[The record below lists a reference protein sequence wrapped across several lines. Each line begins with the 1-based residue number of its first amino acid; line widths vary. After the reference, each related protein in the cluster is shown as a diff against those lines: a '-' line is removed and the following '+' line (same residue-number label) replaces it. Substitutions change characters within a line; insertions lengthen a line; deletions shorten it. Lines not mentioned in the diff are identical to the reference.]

1 MNGIEILETLKSGK
15 QVIGTLLTNASPYWP
30 AKVAELDLDFVF
42 IDTEHIAFDR
52 TQVSSLC
59 HNFSARNVAPFVR
72 IPSPDPYQASIVSD
86 DGACGIIAPYVES
99 VEQVKKLVGAVKLKP
114 IKGEILSQ
122 ILDGS
127 DFKSEELKDYIE
139 EANSDKV
146 LVINIESVP
155 AINALDDL
163 LSVPGVDVALIG
175 PHDLSCSLGI
185 PEQYGHPKFQE
196 AISTFI
202 GKAQEHGVAP
212 GIHFWSDLDQEIAW
226 CQQGMRFLIHAADI
240 IAFRETMQRDL
251 SAIRKRLGKSEVS
264 EKAGV
269 LNI

>member
-1 MNGIEILETLKSGK
+1 MYKR
-15 QVIGTLLTNASPYWP
+15 Q
-30 AKVAELDLDFVF
+30 
-42 IDTEHIAFDR
+42 
-52 TQVSSLC
+52 
-59 HNFSARNVAPFVR
+59 
-72 IPSPDPYQASIVSD
+72 
-86 DGACGIIAPYVES
+86 
-99 VEQVKKLVGAVKLKP
+99 QVKKLVGAVKLKP

-122 ILDGS
+122 LLDGS
-127 DFKSEELKDYIE
+127 DFTSEELKDYIE
-139 EANSDKV
+139 EANADKV

-155 AINALDDL
+155 AINALDEL

-185 PEQYGHPKFQE
+185 PEQYDHPMFQD
-196 AISTFI
+196 AIATFI
-202 GKAQEHGVAP
+202 EKAQEHGVAP
-212 GIHFWSDLDQEIAW
+212 GIHFWSDLDQEVAW

-251 SAIRKRLGKSEVS
+251 SAIRKRLGQNEVS

>member
-1 MNGIEILETLKSGK
+1 MNGIEILETLSAGK
-15 QVIGTLLTNASPYWP
+15 RVIGTLLTNASPYWP

-59 HNFSARNVAPFVR
+59 HSFASRNVAPFVR
-72 IPSPDPYQASIVSD
+72 IPSPDPYQASMVSD
-86 DGACGIIAPYVES
+86 DGASGIIAPYVETID
-99 VEQVKKLVGAVKLKP
+99 QVKKLVGAVKLKP

-122 ILDGS
+122 LLDGS
-127 DFKSEELKDYIE
+127 DFKSDELPQYIE
-139 EANSDKV
+139 EANADKV

-202 GKAQEHGVAP
+202 EKAQEHGVAP

-251 SAIRKRLGKSEVS
+251 RDIRKRLGDSEATD
-264 EKAGV
+264 KASV